1 VLWCGHASKK
11 EAGRLVQEHKA
22 SPKPSTFVTER
33 LTIMSTHGSATAFE
47 ETPHE
52 TETTQIT
59 ISDGLR
65 RRAQSVINDRRTDPQ
80 WRSIVRYALESN
92 DPWLADIVRRAGAGE
107 KIIDSTDF
115 SLEPQFNEGD
125 SHEAKVEALAEII
138 CRASDEAAAALFVLL
153 GTLEN
158 SRDPKLLANTV
169 KHFAFTHCGESNLFG
184 MVDAQLAAIEGEL
197 LTANGLIS

>member
-1 VLWCGHASKK
+1 
-11 EAGRLVQEHKA
+11 
-22 SPKPSTFVTER
+22 
-33 LTIMSTHGSATAFE
+33 MNTHSSATVRV

-59 ISDGLR
+59 ISDALR

-80 WRSIVRYALESN
+80 WRSIVRYALEIN

-107 KIIDSTDF
+107 KIIDTVDF
-115 SLEPQFNEGD
+115 TLEPQFNEDD

-138 CRASDEAAAALFVLL
+138 CRTSDEAAAALFVLL

-158 SRDPKLLANTV
+158 SEDPKLLANAA
-169 KHFAFTHCGESNLFG
+169 KHFCFIRCGESN
-184 MVDAQLAAIEGEL
+184 
-197 LTANGLIS
+197 